1 MTFSL
6 QTFGNL
12 QLLDADGRIVS
23 FPEKGLLVLSYLLS
37 MQRESE
43 RRTTL
48 ARILWGGAGRD
59 VEQVNLRKAIS
70 RIRSRQNQLGV
81 EFLSFT
87 DGMVSSGR
95 TPITSDLLSLQGG
108 DLTKPVARLRRLV
121 ALFDQPYLGP
131 VRCQSP
137 DFERWLVQCQ
147 NSHSDLLKA
156 LLKEAAASARGPEDD
171 EVIKSAAILIFRTE
185 PEDPDTL
192 RLLIQLFNAEE
203 EVEYFRTYFEQRKEL
218 LIARRSG

>member
-1 MTFSL
+1 MPTV
-6 QTFGNL
+6 
-12 QLLDADGRIVS
+12 VS

-59 VEQVNLRKAIS
+59 VAQVNLRKAIS
-70 RIRSRQNQLGV
+70 RIRSRQNQLEV
-81 EFLSFT
+81 EFLGFT
-87 DGMVSSGR
+87 EGMVSSGR

-108 DLTKPVARLRRLV
+108 EPVARLRRLV

-137 DFERWLVQCQ
+137 DFDRWLVQRQ
-147 NSHSDLLKA
+147 NTHSDLLKA
-156 LLKEAAASARGPEDD
+156 LLKEAAASARGPEGD
-171 EVIKSAAILIFRTE
+171 EVIKSAAILIFRTSRRIRIRCGCSYNCSTRKRRCNISGHTLSNGRNCF
-185 PEDPDTL
+185 PELLMPPVPL
-192 RLLIQLFNAEE
+192 SIGRLL
-203 EVEYFRTYFEQRKEL
+203 
-218 LIARRSG
+218 RRRR